1 MALGTASKDIVI
13 KIKGDNKNFNSA
25 IAKTDSSMKG
35 FAGKMKQHSGAIK
48 MGLIGIGAAATAA
61 FALAIKSTIEYG
73 VEVDKV
79 RKITGMTAETITSLA
94 YAAEQE
100 HTSLDSLQ
108 TGWRRLSRAMSDA
121 DEGLAESKRTFDALG
136 ISIYDNEGQLRSMES
151 MTLDIADAFAG
162 MENDTKKAALAQEL
176 FGRSGSEMIPFL
188 EMGAE
193 KIKTL
198 QEEAVRLGIVMSDEM
213 VDNSKKFGDHMT
225 FLSKALQGVAV
236 SLTTE
241 LLPSLIEFSDLIID
255 LVNQGWLKR
264 LSAGLNMVGKTA
276 YIVYDSFKILNNT
289 IEAFFKLSHL
299 DFEGYNRLKEETQVA
314 ADRLSKSYEGMAKN
328 LDVLVNGPLT
338 EQKELLDDIKNTQ
351 DDINEGLAEQ
361 QETQEEI
368 NKLYSQSTGMKQA
381 SKGITKSDWAARAAD
396 IASGRLT
403 GGDIPTAQT
412 GGYVREG
419 GLVEVHKG
427 ENIIPAGQSHTTS
440 INITTG
446 DIINQGDLDYLTNR
460 IKSAIMAG
468 GG

>member
-1 MALGTASKDIVI
+1 MALGTASKDIII

-48 MGLIGIGAAATAA
+48 AGLIGIGVAATAA
-61 FALAIKSTIEYG
+61 FALAIKSTISYG

-100 HTSLDSLQ
+100 HTSLDALQ

-136 ISIYDNEGQLRSMES
+136 ISIYDNEGQLKSMES
-151 MTLDIADAFAG
+151 MTLEISDAFAG
-162 MENDTKKAALAQEL
+162 MQNDTKKAALAQEL

-193 KIKTL
+193 KIRDL
-198 QEEAVRLGIVMSDEM
+198 QEVAVELGIVMSDEM
-213 VDNSKKFGDHMT
+213 VDNSKQFGDQMT
-225 FLSKALQGVAV
+225 FMSFALKGVAV
-236 SLTTE
+236 SLGTE
-241 LLPSLIEFSDLIID
+241 LLPPLIEFSDNIIKLIG
-255 LVNQGWLKR
+255 QGWLKR
-264 LSAGLNMVGKTA
+264 FTAGLSMVGKTA
-276 YIVYDSFKILNNT
+276 YVAYDSFKILNNT
-289 IEAFFKLSHL
+289 IEAYYKLSRL
-299 DFEGYNRLKEETQVA
+299 DFEGYERLKEDTQEA
-314 ADRLSKSYEGMAKN
+314 ADRLSKSYEGIAKD
-328 LDVLVNGPLT
+328 LDVLVNGPLQ

-351 DDINEGLAEQ
+351 DDINAGLGEQ
-361 QETQEEI
+361 QEKQEEI
-368 NKLYSQSTGMKQA
+368 NKLYSQSLGMRQA
-381 SKGITKSDWAARAAD
+381 KKGISKSDWAARAAD

-403 GGDIPTAQT
+403 GGDIPSAQA

-419 GLVEVHKG
+419 GLVKVHTG
-427 ENIIPAGQSHTTS
+427 ENIIPPGQSTTS

-446 DIINQGDLDYLTNR
+446 DIVNRGDLDYLTNK
-460 IKSAIMAG
+460 IKSAVMAG